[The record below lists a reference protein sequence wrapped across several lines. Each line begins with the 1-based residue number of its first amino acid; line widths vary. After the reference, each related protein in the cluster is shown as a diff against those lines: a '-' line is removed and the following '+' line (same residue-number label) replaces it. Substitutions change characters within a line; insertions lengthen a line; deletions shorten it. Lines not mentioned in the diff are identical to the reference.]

1 MKNIKQKE
9 FVKSKD
15 IVIYYIFGTTRT
27 ENDAIKE
34 VIYYCVND
42 KNELFWG
49 HISSESLANSILNMK
64 IAAYAGERKSDKDG
78 YYIENPSLVVLA
90 TTEDKLILKTA
101 NDPDKDNNLLSLP
114 IFEIYKDKDGKERC
128 KLKK

>member
-1 MKNIKQKE
+1 MKNIKQKD

-15 IVIYYIFGTTRT
+15 IIIYYIFGTTRT
-27 ENDAIKE
+27 DEAIKE
-34 VIYYCVND
+34 VIYNCVND
-42 KNELFWG
+42 KNELLWG

-114 IFEIYKDKDGKERC
+114 IYEIYKDKDGKERYR
-128 KLKK
+128 LKK